1 MDIDQI
7 KETKQKT
14 SQIEDN
20 TNNLNAK
27 ILEHL
32 APEDRLSFN
41 KHYSVNKMICE
52 GGNGIVFKG
61 RQKFSGETLAFKLI
75 PKCKIPR
82 WMMIDQRNTPLECFL
97 LRKLETVQGV
107 VRLKS
112 HYIGIEDVLMVMEY
126 PENTMDLFEY
136 TMLKGRI
143 REDEAR
149 NILRQTTNILYECQ
163 KADVVHCDIKDENL
177 LINTVT
183 GEITVIDFGAGTFC
197 SEEPYTEFLGT
208 HLYSPPECTLGIKHR
223 AEPLTVWTLGILICN
238 LLNGHPPFDKI
249 SEILQP
255 VIRLDASISRDC
267 QDLIGKCLSVNPKN
281 RIKLQSVLH
290 HDWLK

>member
-1 MDIDQI
+1 MYQAQCLVHRGGGAPPPLTRLLWVSAPPVSEPQI
-7 KETKQKT
+7 FQEWQ
-14 SQIEDN
+14 
-20 TNNLNAK
+20 
-27 ILEHL
+27 
-32 APEDRLSFN
+32 
-41 KHYSVNKMICE
+41 
-52 GGNGIVFKG
+52 
-61 RQKFSGETLAFKLI
+61 
-75 PKCKIPR
+75 
-82 WMMIDQRNTPLECFL
+82 
-97 LRKLETVQGV
+97 
-107 VRLKS
+107 
-112 HYIGIEDVLMVMEY
+112 
-126 PENTMDLFEY
+126 ENTSEIY
-136 TMLKGRI
+136 TIYFQLGW
-143 REDEAR
+143 
-149 NILRQTTNILYECQ
+149 NVLLQQTTNILYECQ